1 MGYWE
6 KIKSALGKVSKIIWI
21 IIAAVLLVL
30 VIGVVV
36 FLNTRPYAALIAG
49 ATNEEAATVMN
60 WLESQGVTN
69 YRMEGTG
76 TILVP
81 EAQAA
86 TLKAKLLQEQY
97 SNANSSYSGYFERIS
112 ALSTVRDR
120 DAAWLVTLI
129 EVMQETIR
137 AFDGVWDASITIQ
150 PGEDNGYILDT
161 NNVVNATAGVIV
173 TMESGKTLTNEQVTA
188 IRNYISHSVPNLAV
202 ENVSVSDSKG
212 TPYDSFDIA
221 GTSAADSTALK
232 LQAEEY
238 LANQITKRLKDVLE
252 PTYGKDHVAISVNC
266 TVELGDK
273 TINDY
278 EVRLPEFAQ
287 DGSTNGA
294 GIIGNRYYSYELVN
308 GDEATAGGV
317 VGTNTNSQIPDYVES
332 GEPQGQLQNILKGEG
347 GTEFDN
353 SKTQTYMVIHCATL
367 TDVYVGVSVDSTPQS
382 GPIDTADLRQFV
394 ASTVGIVPDIDMTEL
409 TTEQYQLQKA
419 EYLSQKV
426 GILNGPWYQ
435 APETPPEPTWLDN
448 LQALGIPP
456 WAVFAAI
463 GGLLL
468 FAIILVTVILLV
480 RRGRKKKQ
488 AEEQK
493 AVEELLKTTMVS
505 PDGEPIIGPDGE
517 PIPIPVDENG
527 DPIKGADVM
536 DLHTERSMELRQSIR
551 EFVDENMEV
560 AALLIKSWMKEDGD
574 HG

>member
-6 KIKSALGKVSKIIWI
+6 KIKSALGKVSKTIWI
-21 IIAAVLLVL
+21 IIAAVLLAL

-202 ENVSVSDSKG
+202 ENVSVSDGKG
-212 TPYDSFDIA
+212 TPYDSLDFA
-221 GTSAADSTALK
+221 GTSASDSTTLK
-232 LQAEEY
+232 LQTEKY
-238 LANQITKRLKDVLE
+238 LANQIENGLRQLLE
-252 PTYGKDHVAISVNC
+252 PTYGKNHVAVNVNC
-266 TVELGDK
+266 TVELGEK

-278 EVRLPEFAQ
+278 DVRLPEFAQ

-294 GIIGNRYYSYELVN
+294 GILGNQYYAYQIVN
-308 GDEATAGGV
+308 GDETTGGGV
-317 VGTNTNSQIPDYVES
+317 VGTPTNAQISDYVES
-332 GEPQGQLQNILKGEG
+332 GEPEGNLQEILRGEG
-347 GTEFDN
+347 SKEFDN

-367 TDVYVGVSVDSTPQS
+367 TDVYVGVSVDST
-382 GPIDTADLRQFV
+382 TAGAINTDDLRQFV
-394 ASTVGIVPDIDMTEL
+394 ASSAGIVADIDMTEL

-435 APETPPEPTWLDN
+435 EPETPPEPTWLDN

-456 WAVFAAI
+456 WVVFAAI

-468 FAIILVTVILLV
+468 FVIILVTVILLV
-480 RRGRKKKQ
+480 RRGKKKKQ